1 MLKRNMLLFLATA
14 ATLCMRAAE
23 ADSLSRWGVEV
34 SAGPSR
40 VLAPD
45 RYCSMFLQNRHADTY
60 DIRFHFTSLP
70 QDSDAF
76 AQDYHYPT
84 LGVGL
89 KFNRT
94 DVTMHRSAAPDW
106 GMAEPVDY
114 HSRLGNQ
121 WALYGSFTRPL
132 WHWRRLMADYSL
144 NFGVAYSHLK
154 YSKAD
159 NIDNELIGSRWLFY
173 CNFGLHA
180 TWRVARDWGLKGG
193 AEFYHFSNGTLNR
206 PNKGANFFSPVVG
219 LVYMPCYEQVYAHR
233 HRPFAAPFH
242 RYWYLDFAVG
252 IGAKVPD
259 EDWQLTQFGT
269 PSTSPDYRRGRFCV
283 YAAYSLQ
290 ASLMR
295 RYARRW
301 ASGAGL
307 DVFYGT
313 YSGHIASLDV
323 AAGRQLSHSPWSMGL
338 AARHEVYYHQL
349 SLSLSLG
356 AYIYRRMGHGAKLV
370 EKPYYERLGI
380 HYTFRRFNDL
390 RVGVNIKAHLTKAD
404 FSEVVVGIPVRL

>member
-1 MLKRNMLLFLATA
+1 MLKRNMLLFLATV

-34 SAGPSR
+34 SAGLSR
-40 VLAPD
+40 ALAPD
-45 RYCSMFLQNRHADTY
+45 RYCSMFLQNRNADTY

-132 WHWRRLMADYSL
+132 WRWRRLMADYSL

-193 AEFYHFSNGTLNR
+193 AEFYHSAMARSIVPTREPTSFLPSSALCICPAMSRSTPTAIVRSLLLST
-206 PNKGANFFSPVVG
+206 AI
-219 LVYMPCYEQVYAHR
+219 
-233 HRPFAAPFH
+233 
-242 RYWYLDFAVG
+242 G
-252 IGAKVPD
+252 ILILP
-259 EDWQLTQFGT
+259 
-269 PSTSPDYRRGRFCV
+269 
-283 YAAYSLQ
+283 
-290 ASLMR
+290 
-295 RYARRW
+295 
-301 ASGAGL
+301 
-307 DVFYGT
+307 
-313 YSGHIASLDV
+313 
-323 AAGRQLSHSPWSMGL
+323 
-338 AARHEVYYHQL
+338 
-349 SLSLSLG
+349 
-356 AYIYRRMGHGAKLV
+356 
-370 EKPYYERLGI
+370 
-380 HYTFRRFNDL
+380 
-390 RVGVNIKAHLTKAD
+390 
-404 FSEVVVGIPVRL
+404 